1 MDNLKGLNEQQ
12 KQAVLHT
19 NGALLIIAGAGAGK
33 TKTLTHRIVNLIE
46 SGIAPNKILAI
57 TFTNKAAKEMRDRAE
72 SLIKKSGIVAGVDT
86 FYNKPFVSTFHSLG
100 VRILREKG
108 EHINIPKHFT
118 ILDQGD
124 TMAATREAIKTQ
136 DLDPKQYEPRKI
148 HYIISKQ
155 KNDLISLESFAAS
168 GGNNYFHKAVVSIWQ
183 KYESLLAERKA
194 LDFDDLIQKPVLLL
208 QKEKTIQKYYQNKW
222 THIHID
228 EYQDTNTA
236 QYELS
241 QLLVSTEQNICV
253 VGDVDQNIYGW
264 RGADI
269 KNLLNF
275 EKDYLGTTTILLE
288 QNYRST
294 QNILGAANQI
304 IKKNKLRIEKNLFTK
319 KPEGE
324 KISFF
329 DALDEGDEA
338 RFIAREAHNLIK
350 DGISP
355 SDIAVLYTGNV
366 ICGAV

>member
-57 TFTNKAAKEMRDRAE
+57 TFTNKAAKEMRDRTE
-72 SLIKKSGIVAGVDT
+72 SLIKKSGVVAEIDT

-183 KYESLLAERKA
+183 KYESLLA
-194 LDFDDLIQKPVLLL
+194 
-208 QKEKTIQKYYQNKW
+208 
-222 THIHID
+222 
-228 EYQDTNTA
+228 
-236 QYELS
+236 
-241 QLLVSTEQNICV
+241 
-253 VGDVDQNIYGW
+253 
-264 RGADI
+264 
-269 KNLLNF
+269 
-275 EKDYLGTTTILLE
+275 
-288 QNYRST
+288 
-294 QNILGAANQI
+294 
-304 IKKNKLRIEKNLFTK
+304 
-319 KPEGE
+319 
-324 KISFF
+324 
-329 DALDEGDEA
+329 
-338 RFIAREAHNLIK
+338 
-350 DGISP
+350 
-355 SDIAVLYTGNV
+355 
-366 ICGAV
+366 